1 MDAYWYSGTQP
12 GDMFVVFYGVELS
25 PGPEPRSVITP
36 VIKKVALLM
45 RQQFIV
51 EHCGGKEPA
60 QPVNDMAVDYDPPP
74 GELIGGDEGYD
85 DMPDLRPK
93 VDGILACR
101 HLELPAGLD
110 AGGED
115 LNMART
121 SSRFQASFLLTRCH
135 CRGGANMSAEAAQ
148 LDTPGWITTVLEQ
161 FEKAAFL
168 DESDVAGHIWAA
180 AKKVEAPTAEEKK
193 AADAECWAFRFHPQ
207 TPGELSDWK
216 THFGPAFV
224 SGDFRNPDIAW
235 LDQAV
240 VKYWEKRMTAAK
252 HPLLR
257 ARYAD
262 LVWDLSKVACGLK
275 PPIEAARIAIDGYV
289 AAGALADAETAIP
302 ASDRLQ
308 RGLKLAVSVGDQGR
322 AEQARDTVVDLFTRV
337 NETWGWVT
345 LFDIFE
351 ESPKIKLT
359 EPQQDALVAG
369 LESHIT
375 EIAGK
380 PEGVDPAGT
389 MHVAARLVR
398 HYQRL
403 GRQPEADRVVRAS
416 GQAAERRAAANPDHT
431 IAHFWLDA
439 VFRFYRVNG
448 LDEDAE
454 RVQIVARNRGEQAR
468 GEAQAVPEDMDIP
481 PDELEN
487 FVNELTEGGF
497 EEAIQNI
504 VGHYIPD
511 LDALRDRLRRFR
523 KEFPMATMWPIAK
536 MSEGQMVAK
545 IGPVDTDPDGAL
557 LNAVSDE
564 ISHMRK
570 FLAAAFD
577 RTWQRYSVTPE
588 QVVSFLYRVA
598 SVHGPIPRGHPAR
611 RRGVLRR
618 GPPKGDF
625 PAHSADR
632 ERAPILADIGWPT
645 TQQTATW

>member
-1 MDAYWYSGTQP
+1 MSGDA
-12 GDMFVVFYGVELS
+12 E
-25 PGPEPRSVITP
+25 
-36 VIKKVALLM
+36 
-45 RQQFIV
+45 
-51 EHCGGKEPA
+51 
-60 QPVNDMAVDYDPPP
+60 
-74 GELIGGDEGYD
+74 
-85 DMPDLRPK
+85 
-93 VDGILACR
+93 
-101 HLELPAGLD
+101 
-110 AGGED
+110 
-115 LNMART
+115 
-121 SSRFQASFLLTRCH
+121 
-135 CRGGANMSAEAAQ
+135 Q
-148 LDTPGWITTVLEQ
+148 LDTPGWVTTVLEQ
-161 FEKAAFL
+161 FEKAAFF

-180 AKKVEAPTAEEKK
+180 AKKVESPTAEEKK
-193 AADAECWAFRFHPQ
+193 SADAECWAFRFHPQ
-207 TPGELSDWK
+207 SPGELSEWK
-216 THFGPAFV
+216 THFGPAFM

-235 LDQAV
+235 IDQAV

-262 LVWDLSKVACGLK
+262 LVWDLSKAACGLK
-275 PPIEAARIAIDGYV
+275 APIEAARIAVDGYV
-289 AAGALADAETAIP
+289 AAAGLANAQSAMP

-322 AEQARDTVVDLFTRV
+322 AEQARDAIVDLFTRV

-359 EPQQDALVAG
+359 QPQQDALVAG
-369 LESHIT
+369 LEAHIT

-403 GRQPEADRVVRAS
+403 GRQPEAGRVVLAS

-448 LDEDAE
+448 LDDEAE
-454 RVQIVARNRGEQAR
+454 RVQIVARSRGEQAR
-468 GEAQAVPEDMDIP
+468 GEAQAVPDDMDIP
-481 PDELEN
+481 PDELEK

-497 EEAIQNI
+497 EEAIQKI
-504 VGHYIPD
+504 VGRYIPD
-511 LDALRDRLRRFR
+511 LDVLRDRLKRFR
-523 KEFPMATMWPIAK
+523 KEFPMAMMWPIAK

-570 FLAAAFD
+570 FLAAALD

-588 QVVSFLYRVA
+588 QVVSLLYESPAFTVRFRGLMQLGVEAYFAGDHPKAISLLIPQIENALRFLLTLVGR
-598 SVHGPIPRGHPAR
+598 PPNKP
-611 RRGVLRR
+611 RRGNQPGMTEKTLTDILEHEPVIKDKF
-618 GPPKGDF
+618 GEA
-625 PAHSADR
+625 AHLYMLAF
-632 ERAPILADIGWPT
+632 LADARGKNIRNRMSHGLMAVEDFNRYVSDRVLHILLMLGLCRRNKKPDEIPT
-645 TQQTATW
+645 PKTAVSPAASSD